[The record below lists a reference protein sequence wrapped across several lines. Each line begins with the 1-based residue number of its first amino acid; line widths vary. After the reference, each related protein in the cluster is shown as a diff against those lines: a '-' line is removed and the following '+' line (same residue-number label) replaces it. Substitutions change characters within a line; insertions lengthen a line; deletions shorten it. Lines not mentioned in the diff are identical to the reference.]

1 MNVLAKIVVVS
12 ATILSAVRLARCQA
26 DQVDSKY
33 LDPND
38 YFLAG
43 GDQQDRRRILQ
54 DAFNRYVP
62 YSFIL
67 LFYNQRDTKYII
79 LYLLLV
85 YHVLLNFLK
94 KNNHYKRKCSVT
106 SMYLIICTFKY
117 IL

>member
-1 MNVLAKIVVVS
+1 MNVLVTIVVVS
-12 ATILSAVRLARCQA
+12 ATILSAARLARCQA

-62 YSFIL
+62 TTQFYSV
-67 LFYNQRDTKYII
+67 II
-79 LYLLLV
+79 Q
-85 YHVLLNFLK
+85 
-94 KNNHYKRKCSVT
+94 SV
-106 SMYLIICTFKY
+106 
-117 IL
+117 